1 MQTISS
7 LSNTWD
13 DVQVGYELP
22 VHEREITAALI
33 AGGAI
38 SATHDYATVHHD
50 YHAARK
56 AGADDIF
63 MNILTTNG
71 LIGKYLTDWSGPTG
85 EIKKITLK
93 LAVPNYPGDRM
104 TISAHV
110 TKKYMAEGQH
120 LVEIEF
126 VGKNRL
132 GNHAKGNAV
141 VSLPREEI
149 GL

>member
-1 MQTISS
+1 MSVTKPIHISWHDIE
-7 LSNTWD
+7 T
-13 DVQVGYELP
+13 GYNLP
-22 VHEREITAALI
+22 EHVRDITAALV

-38 SATHDYATVHHD
+38 SATHDYADVHHD

-85 EIKKITLK
+85 ELKKISLR

-104 TISAHV
+104 TINGAV
-110 TKKYMAEGQH
+110 TKKYEENGQK

-126 VGKNRL
+126 VGKNQL
-132 GNHAKGNAV
+132 GNHAAGKAIMALNG
-141 VSLPREEI
+141 
-149 GL
+149 